1 MRYLFFSLIFTLSLF
16 SQEFKII
23 DSHNS
28 ALQNATIFCGDKLY
42 TSNDL
47 GIVTTEKE
55 CKPILKTYGYRGII
69 EHENVIRATKFEP
82 RGLFV
87 SFYGISSRLIMDR
100 IYDLVDKGIIN
111 TLVIEIK
118 SDDGQIAF
126 ANDIDLAKESGANN
140 ILTIK
145 NINALIEKLQAKGVY
160 TVAKIALFKDGR
172 LPIKYPELAIKKP
185 SGELFRD
192 KQKVTWSD
200 PFIKKVQD
208 YNLDV
213 IKLTID
219 AGFDEIMLDYARFPD
234 HNGLKYAKEST
245 KESRI
250 ATIEEFL
257 ARSKEL
263 TDSSGA
269 FLSAA
274 IFGYTAWNPGDVGI
288 GQSIETIGAHVD
300 FLSPMLYPSGFSFGI
315 PGHKNPMLAQYE
327 TVYKSLE
334 QSIKRSRLDP
344 IRFRPWLQSFRDYAF
359 DRRQFGLEEVKMQ
372 IEATN
377 DSKSGGW
384 YLWNPRNSYT
394 SIEGENTKE
403 RLTLR

>member
-23 DSHNS
+23 DSQNS
-28 ALQNATIFCGDKLY
+28 PLQNATLFCGDRLY
-42 TSNDL
+42 LSDEL
-47 GIVTTEKE
+47 GLVSTEKE
-55 CKPILKTYGYRGII
+55 CKPILKTYGYRGVL
-69 EHENVIRATKFEP
+69 ESEGVIRATRFEP
-82 RGLFV
+82 RGVFV
-87 SFYGISSRLIMDR
+87 SFYGISSSKIMDR
-100 IYDLVDKGIIN
+100 IYELVDEGTIN
-111 TLVIEIK
+111 TLVIEVK
-118 SDDGQIAF
+118 SDDGQMAF
-126 ANDIDLAKESGANN
+126 ANEIELAKESGANN
-140 ILTIK
+140 VITIK
-145 NINALIEKLQAKGVY
+145 NINALIEKLHQKGIY

-172 LPIKYPELAIKKP
+172 LPIKYPELAVKKP
-185 SGELFRD
+185 NGDLFRD

-208 YNLDV
+208 YNLDI
-213 IKLTID
+213 IKLAID
-219 AGFDEIMLDYARFPD
+219 AGFDEIMLDYVRFPD
-234 HNGLKYAKEST
+234 HNGLVYAKEST
-245 KESRI
+245 EESRV

-257 ARSKEL
+257 ARSKKL
-263 TDSSGA
+263 SDNSGA

-288 GQSIETIGAHVD
+288 GQKIESVGKHVD

-327 TVYKSLE
+327 TVYKSLDK
-334 QSIKRSRLDP
+334 SIKRSGLDP

-359 DRRQFGLEEVKMQ
+359 DRRQFGLDEVKVQ

-394 SIEGENTKE
+394 SIEGEGTRE